1 MFVSEDLSVND
12 KHHLV
17 IGKNDTVDLA
27 KKYGTPLYVLD
38 EDLIRKNCRVYKE
51 AMDKYY
57 GGNGLVL
64 YANKAFCSLYTCRI
78 VAEEGLGAD
87 VVSGGEL
94 YTAIK
99 AGFPMDK
106 IYFHGNNKTEEELEM
121 AVENG
126 VGHIICDNI
135 YELKMLNDIAKKHGV
150 VQSIMFRIK
159 PGIDAHTHSFI
170 RTGQIDSK
178 FGVALENGEAFEIY
192 QMAHEMSNVNP
203 DGIHCHIGSQIFDIE
218 PFTQAAEVM
227 MNFAGD
233 LKDKLGLEIKKLNL
247 GGGYGIR
254 YTENDDPVPYDEYI
268 KHVSETVKE
277 TAKKREIEIPF
288 ILMEPGRS
296 IIAPAGITLYT
307 VGGIKDI
314 KNVRKYVSV
323 DGGMGDNPR
332 YILYESE
339 YDAVVANK
347 ADAEKTQK
355 VTIAG
360 KCCES
365 GDILAKDI
373 MMPEIE
379 VGDTLAVLATG
390 AYNYSMASN
399 YNRIPRPAV
408 IAVKDGESRVVVK
421 RESFEDIIRNDV
433 MY

>member
-17 IGKNDTVDLA
+17 IGKHDTVDLA
-27 KKYGTPLYVLD
+27 QKYGTPLYVLD

-433 MY
+433 M

>member
-150 VQSIMFRIK
+150 DVYKRQ
-159 PGIDAHTHSFI
+159 
-170 RTGQIDSK
+170 QI
-178 FGVALENGEAFEIY
+178 
-192 QMAHEMSNVNP
+192 HP
-203 DGIHCHIGSQIFDIE
+203 
-218 PFTQAAEVM
+218 P
-227 MNFAGD
+227 
-233 LKDKLGLEIKKLNL
+233 
-247 GGGYGIR
+247 
-254 YTENDDPVPYDEYI
+254 
-268 KHVSETVKE
+268 
-277 TAKKREIEIPF
+277 
-288 ILMEPGRS
+288 
-296 IIAPAGITLYT
+296 
-307 VGGIKDI
+307 
-314 KNVRKYVSV
+314 
-323 DGGMGDNPR
+323 
-332 YILYESE
+332 
-339 YDAVVANK
+339 
-347 ADAEKTQK
+347 
-355 VTIAG
+355 
-360 KCCES
+360 
-365 GDILAKDI
+365 
-373 MMPEIE
+373 
-379 VGDTLAVLATG
+379 
-390 AYNYSMASN
+390 
-399 YNRIPRPAV
+399 
-408 IAVKDGESRVVVK
+408 
-421 RESFEDIIRNDV
+421 
-433 MY
+433 

>member
-1 MFVSEDLSVND
+1 MFVSEDLSVNE
-12 KHHLV
+12 KNHLV
-17 IGKNDTVDLA
+17 IGEHDTVELA
-27 KKYGTPLYVLD
+27 KEFGTPLYVLD
-38 EDLIRKNCRVYKE
+38 EDLIRKNCRLYKE

-64 YANKAFCSLYTCRI
+64 YANKAFCSVYTFKI
-78 VAEEGLGAD
+78 AEEEGLGGD

-106 IYFHGNNKTEEELEM
+106 IYFHGNNKTAEELEM

-135 YELKMLNDIAKKHGV
+135 YELELLNEIAKKHGI
-150 VQSIMFRIK
+150 VQNVMFRIK

-170 RTGQIDSK
+170 QTGQIDSK

-192 QMAHEMSNVNP
+192 EKAHEMSNVNP
-203 DGIHCHIGSQIFDIE
+203 DGIHCHIGSQIFEIE
-218 PFTQAAEVM
+218 PFKKAAEVM

-247 GGGYGIR
+247 GGGMGIR
-254 YTENDDPVPYDEYI
+254 YTESDDPVPYDEYI
-268 KHVSETVKE
+268 KYVSDVVKD
-277 TAKKREIEIPF
+277 TAAKRGLEIPF

-296 IIAPAGITLYT
+296 IVAPAGITLYT

-314 KNVRKYVSV
+314 KNVRKYVSI

-339 YDAVVANK
+339 YEAVIANK
-347 ADAEKTQK
+347 AGNPKTDK

-365 GDILAKDI
+365 GDLIAKDI
-373 MMPEIE
+373 MMAEAE

-408 IAVKDGESRVVVK
+408 VAVKGDTAKVVVK
-421 RESFEDIIRNDV
+421 RESYEDIIRNDV
-433 MY
+433 F

>member
-233 LKDKLGLEIKKLNL
+233 LRDKLGLEIKKLNL

-268 KHVSETVKE
+268 KHVSENIKE
-277 TAKKREIEIPF
+277 TAKKRGIEIPF

-408 IAVKDGESRVVVK
+408 VAVKDGESRVVVK

-433 MY
+433 M